1 MINDEQ
7 TSIPGFTKGLVKEN
21 VVEKTARNA
30 RGVFMETLEE
40 LVQTDDRI
48 ILIVGDVGFSYMAEF
63 QKKYPKQYINTGVM
77 EQSFMGIAA
86 GMAQSGWKP
95 YVYSMVPFVM
105 MRNYEQLRNDVCYA
119 NANVKLIGAVGNIHY
134 RFQGMSHNLLGKE
147 NEEDLLKNLPN
158 IKRFYPKDTQEVRDT
173 VLQTYKEPGPVF
185 IRL

>member
-1 MINDEQ
+1 MNDKQ
-7 TSIPGFTKGLVKEN
+7 SSIPGFTNGLPNEVPKE
-21 VVEKTARNA
+21 KMARNA

-40 LVQTDDRI
+40 LVKKDPRV

-63 QKKYPKQYINTGVM
+63 QKKYPNQYINTGVM
-77 EQSFMGIAA
+77 EQSFMGLAA
-86 GMAQSGWKP
+86 GLAQSGWKP

-105 MRNYEQLRNDVCYA
+105 MRNYEQLRNDVCYG

-134 RFQGMSHNLLGKE
+134 RFQGMSHNLLGTE

-158 IKRFYPKDTQEVRDT
+158 IERFYPKDIQEVREV
-173 VLQTYKEPGPVF
+173 VLESYKNNKPTY

>member
-1 MINDEQ
+1 MKDEQ
-7 TSIPGFTKGLVKEN
+7 TSIPGFTNGLPGEVQK
-21 VVEKTARNA
+21 EKTARNA

-40 LVQTDDRI
+40 LVKNDPKI

-63 QKKYPKQYINTGVM
+63 QKKYPNQYLNTGVM
-77 EQSFMGIAA
+77 EQTFMGVAA
-86 GMAQSGWKP
+86 GLAQSGWKP

-119 NANVKLIGAVGNIHY
+119 NANVKLIGAVGNVHY

-158 IKRFYPKDTQEVRDT
+158 IKRFYPASPDEVRQIVLDT
-173 VLQTYKEPGPVF
+173 YQQPGPVF
-185 IRL
+185 VRL

>member
-1 MINDEQ
+1 MDDKQ
-7 TSIPGFTKGLVKEN
+7 TSIPGFINGLPSETVKE
-21 VVEKTARNA
+21 KTSRSA

-40 LVQTDDRI
+40 LVQKDPKV

-63 QKKYPKQYINTGVM
+63 AKKYPNQYINTGVM
-77 EQSFMGIAA
+77 EQTFMGVAA
-86 GMAQSGWKP
+86 GLAMSGWKP

-119 NANVKLIGAVGNIHY
+119 NANVKLIGAVGNVHY
-134 RFQGMSHNLLGKE
+134 RFQGMSHNLLGSE

-158 IKRFYPKDTQEVRDT
+158 IKRFYPKSPQEVRQIVLDT
-173 VLQTYKEPGPVF
+173 YRQPGPVF